1 VPVLLGGRSR
11 PSDSLGCCID
21 DAILGGCC
29 TPDAPVGT
37 APVIRCGGKGYSGST
52 PLVDIFRAAGGGLE
66 MDDLSPA
73 LALTS
78 KLIPKSLGRVS
89 SAGFF
94 GMGGA
99 GFRAMLEVVD
109 FVDT

>member
-1 VPVLLGGRSR
+1 
-11 PSDSLGCCID
+11 
-21 DAILGGCC
+21 
-29 TPDAPVGT
+29 
-37 APVIRCGGKGYSGST
+37 
-52 PLVDIFRAAGGGLE
+52 